1 MKMKNPYMVKVLYKV
16 KIYKITVLMFPR
28 KKKKTEFPKF
38 LFRLMHFPSI
48 GLFIF

>member
-16 KIYKITVLMFPR
+16 KIYKITVLMLPR

-38 LFRLMHFPSI
+38 LFRFMHFPSI